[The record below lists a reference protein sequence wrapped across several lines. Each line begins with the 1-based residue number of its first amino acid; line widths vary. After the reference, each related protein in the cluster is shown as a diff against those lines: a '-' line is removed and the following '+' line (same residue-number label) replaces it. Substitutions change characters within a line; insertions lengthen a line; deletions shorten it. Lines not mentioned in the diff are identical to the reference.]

1 MSFDKMVDI
10 AKEAYIKVMGAE
22 KWNSLTDQEKHD
34 AVMFI
39 WKDFGKALG
48 ARK

>member
-1 MSFDKMVDI
+1 MVDI

-39 WKDFGKALG
+39 WKDFGKALD